1 MKKILDQLDASQK
14 AEVLEHLRKDT
25 DHCSEDL
32 IQYKQIVEDAKAE
45 RQKLV
50 NANKQQVSYIAN
62 LEQKNAEY
70 RQQMKMLEAEKE
82 SQGQQNQFNHRR
94 WDQGSRNDAN

>member
-14 AEVLEHLRKDT
+14 AEVLDHLMKEQ
-25 DHCSEDL
+25 HSEDFT
-32 IQYKQIVEDAKAE
+32 QYKQIIEDAKAE
-45 RQKLV
+45 RQKLI

-82 SQGQQNQFNHRR
+82 SQSQ
-94 WDQGSRNDAN
+94 